1 MPAFGEKLKGIR
13 ESHGATINEI
23 SRATKIHPSYLEAVE
38 RDDIEVLPGPA
49 YVKFYIRAYAD
60 VLGFDPASL
69 IKEYDLE
76 LAASE
81 PEEIAE
87 APPPDHEW
95 KEALR
100 KSREEAS
107 AKRVE
112 SQQKEEKV
120 EPEPEEAIEEEEE
133 PLLVLPEEPEPE
145 RPRYPHRGW
154 RLVAIAVVAS
164 VVVSV
169 IVWAY
174 MACSRTD
181 EARVDAPAE
190 SVAQE
195 ESAPQQPA
203 EQPVESPPQEIEE
216 EQPQIPPGPLSVTEY
231 AVGRRLVGHIVEGLD
246 DSFEEGEVVWFST
259 RVRGG
264 EPGDVIRHYWFR
276 DGGRVQIV
284 DLELGSSHYRT
295 RSKKTL
301 WGVGEWTVE
310 ARDPEGRVLARAGF
324 TCVPR

>member
-1 MPAFGEKLKGIR
+1 MAGFGEKLKGIR
-13 ESHGATINEI
+13 ESRGVTIEEI

-60 VLGFDPASL
+60 VIGFDAASL

-81 PEEIAE
+81 PAEVVE

-107 AKRVE
+107 SKRIE
-112 SQQKEEKV
+112 SLQAAEEE
-120 EPEPEEAIEEEEE
+120 EPEPEE
-133 PLLVLPEEPEPE
+133 PLLILPIEPDKE
-145 RPRYPHRGW
+145 RPQYPHRHW
-154 RLVAIAVVAS
+154 RLLAVAVVAV

-174 MACSRTD
+174 MRCAGPTADSAGSHVEETN
-181 EARVDAPAE
+181 AAP
-190 SVAQE
+190 
-195 ESAPQQPA
+195 P
-203 EQPVESPPQEIEE
+203 PVEEPVEPPPQEAEE
-216 EQPQIPPGPLSVTEY
+216 EEPQLPPGPLSVTEF
-231 AVGRRLVGHIVEGLD
+231 AVGRRLVGHLVEGLD
-246 DSFEEGEVVWFST
+246 DSFTEGEVVWFST
-259 RVRGG
+259 RVLGG
-264 EPGDVIRHYWFR
+264 KPGDVIRHVWLR
-276 DGGRVQIV
+276 DGGRVQYV
-284 DLELGSSHYRT
+284 DLPIGSSHWRT

-301 WGVGEWTVE
+301 WGVGDWVVE
-310 ARDPEGRVLARAGF
+310 ARDPEGRVLARAEF
-324 TCVPR
+324 ACVPR